1 MTMARASSIEQL
13 PADILEQLQALLR
26 DPRVTQL
33 DVTARINAALVERG
47 EEPVSKSAV
56 NRYSMKMEQVGKRIR
71 QSREVADMWIGK
83 LGAAPQGKTGQMI
96 NEILRVISFEMSDK
110 LLDMV
115 DRGDPDE
122 VPAVVAML
130 KDLSLST
137 MRLEKAANDNF
148 KRETEIRAQAKQEAA
163 EAADAA
169 MKATGTPKETRE
181 SIINEILGI
190 KQ

>member
-1 MTMARASSIEQL
+1 MARASSIEQL
-13 PADILEQLQALLR
+13 PGDILEQLQALLR